1 MKIGQMTFNK
11 ITNKSDYLQLD
22 MCGLNRNEVLD
33 RYLNFNT
40 PTEVILHGD
49 WSKKGCSENN
59 ILERR
64 EEYIETIFRLKDIT
78 KVRGLTI
85 HPPFRNK
92 VSIEDFVEACES
104 ISNITGIPVFIENR
118 SNSKI
123 WVSKPDEVIAF
134 SKSHLMTIDIPQLY
148 IACKY
153 DIEALKH
160 TLELINWQN
169 IKELHL
175 ANVKRQ
181 PPNTFVGRKL
191 TDGELDY
198 SDLIRYFANV
208 GYSTLEILGGVNV
221 FENEKSYLE
230 TLLNIDKI

>member
-11 ITNKSDYLQLD
+11 MTNKSDYLQLD

-33 RYLNFNT
+33 RYLKFNMS
-40 PTEVILHGD
+40 TEVILHGD

-59 ILERR
+59 IIERK
-64 EEYIETIFRLKDIT
+64 EEYIETIFRLQKIT
-78 KVRGLTI
+78 KVSGLTI
-85 HPPFRNK
+85 HPPFRTK
-92 VSIEDFVEACES
+92 VSLEDFVETCES
-104 ISNITGIPVFIENR
+104 ISKITGTPVFIENR

-123 WVSKPDEVIAF
+123 WVSKPDEVIEF

-153 DIEALKH
+153 DIEALKQ
-160 TLELINWQN
+160 TLKQINWEN

-198 SDLIRYFANV
+198 SELIKYFYNV

-230 TLLNIDKI
+230 TLLKTDNI